1 MTPAAYS
8 VAGITFNAG
17 GSAFVINSGTAGAN
31 GFTLSGNI
39 TNGGTSIETIN
50 DQITFSA
57 TPTITT
63 TAGGGNITLGGD
75 ISGSGEG
82 LTKSGS
88 GTLTLSGTD
97 GYSGATSVSG
107 GVLNITGPV
116 GSSASTALFEVATS
130 ANNTGILDIS
140 ANLTAFDFWL
150 GGGTS
155 GAGAAVQT
163 SGTVT
168 LADTTTG
175 TKTAAADRIF
185 SLGGAGSEG
194 TAGYGYYAISGGTL
208 LANALDIGA
217 RTSGGIGVMDVMGG
231 VVSSTGSKITM
242 ARGNSSGALGLLNV
256 TSGTV
261 NFDSGGISPSSGGAL
276 EMGDAAGD
284 VAIVNVGNLTASTV
298 ARLVGVPTAAAS
310 LGVQMATTGS
320 ITASSILNLLTG
332 GMLTTCQ
339 VAAANGGSTTSLVN
353 FNGGTLQAASINTG
367 SSFLNSANITAV
379 TVYANGGTI
388 DNNGTAITIGNNL
401 VAASGTGVASIATS
415 GGSGYIGAPFVQ
427 ISGGGGTGATA
438 YAVMN
443 SGSISQIVVTS
454 PGTGYTSAPTVTL
467 TGGGAAQAATVSGVS
482 LNGGNSSGGMV
493 FQGAGATTLSGTET
507 YPGATAINAGTVIVS
522 GDLSATSSVTVA
534 ANAALEDDH
543 LINNALTVTSAG
555 TVQGQGSIGP
565 LNINAGGTLVPGRSA
580 VASTSGTLSAN
591 GNVILA
597 NSTCVFSVP
606 LGTASAGDNGQL
618 LMESGTVSLAGAS
631 LQIPLG
637 SAYGTQSLG
646 YTYVIIS
653 GGAGTTGSNGNVF
666 AQGSQVTASNGDVF
680 NILYAS
686 NASGTGSGNDVV
698 LQVATS
704 VNNSPPATPSGFQA
718 SVQWNQ
724 GNPFAAL
731 QWTGGT
737 GTATGLLLE
746 REITGS
752 GLYERVSGLNPAI
765 QSFNDYWI
773 EANIPYTYRLSAFN
787 NWGSSGYAYAT
798 IAASPAVPLGY
809 VAWAQA
815 LVSDTG
821 DSLAPGSLWNNVQ
834 SDGVANA
841 IHYAFSGDAT
851 LGGAPGR
858 LFVQATG
865 SNAAQVWGD
874 SFAAQTDTQYQLQGS
889 PDLVNWQTYLTQSSP
904 QFALIDGGPGTS
916 AALLNVN
923 TSTPSAPL
931 FFRWSISANS
941 SAAAAPGGLLV
952 DGVSGSSGATITQKA
967 PVFSWGV
974 GNNSQTAYEIL
985 VSTNP
990 SSLASGVANVWDSG
1004 EVTDSSSLSVPY
1016 SGTTALQSNTTYYWT
1031 VRTWDSAGDVSTYAP
1046 VQSFTTGTLTGSYQT
1061 NTPALIETPVAP
1073 VQFVQTGTGSYF
1085 VDFGNDAFGTV
1096 TFTIPSPVSGQVVTV
1111 GMGEAS
1117 ISANTVDTSPPAYVR
1132 YQAQNVT
1139 LGSATTYTVTPTW
1152 SPLYSGYVSTPSV
1165 GQVAP
1170 FRYVQ
1175 ISNVPGTFT
1184 ASNISQ
1190 LADHVPFNDSA
1201 ATFTSSDPLLNSIW
1215 QLCKYTIK
1223 ATTFDGNS
1231 STGGI
1236 VYVDGDRER
1245 IPYEADGYIHML
1257 GAYCTNPDYATARH
1271 AAEYLY
1277 QNPTWPTEWPMHCI
1291 LMAWTDYLYS
1301 GDTRSLQANY
1311 ATLQGKLWLTGT
1323 TGSRV
1328 FGRRSLDGLFQND
1341 TATGSGS
1348 YPGNVVDI
1356 VDWPGANITDVNGTN
1371 WPEGERDNYDM
1382 SQGIKT
1388 VTSAFEY
1395 QTLILMQQI
1404 ATALA
1409 QVTGSSNYQSDASN
1423 YQTLAAQTLAAQTL
1437 ASVNSILWTG
1447 SNYIDGAGT
1456 SGNTFNAAITGT
1468 SAHAAL
1474 HANMF
1479 PLAFNMVPS
1488 NEIASVASYLET
1500 KGMVCSPYGAQYL
1513 FPALYNASQGTY
1525 AQSLFDSTGIRSWY
1539 NMMTYADSNVKPAK
1553 TASTMTMEAWDLS
1566 LKTDL
1571 DWNHAWGSAAAN
1583 IIPRY
1588 LMGVR
1593 PLLPGYQKMLIQP
1606 QPGSLTYASI
1616 TMPTILGSVSVNVQ
1630 TNTST
1635 DFAMSVNIPP
1645 NTTALV
1651 GLPSLSSTS
1660 TTVYMDGAATT
1671 GAVSGG
1677 TLSPQWAASE
1687 KPAGVS
1693 SSGAITSSSTIW
1705 IDNVM
1710 PGEHFF
1716 ERLP

>member
-1 MTPAAYS
+1 
-8 VAGITFNAG
+8 V
-17 GSAFVINSGTAGAN
+17 
-31 GFTLSGNI
+31 
-39 TNGGTSIETIN
+39 
-50 DQITFSA
+50 
-57 TPTITT
+57 
-63 TAGGGNITLGGD
+63 
-75 ISGSGEG
+75 
-82 LTKSGS
+82 
-88 GTLTLSGTD
+88 
-97 GYSGATSVSG
+97 
-107 GVLNITGPV
+107 TG
-116 GSSASTALFEVATS
+116 
-130 ANNTGILDIS
+130 
-140 ANLTAFDFWL
+140 
-150 GGGTS
+150 
-155 GAGAAVQT
+155 
-163 SGTVT
+163 
-168 LADTTTG
+168 
-175 TKTAAADRIF
+175 
-185 SLGGAGSEG
+185 
-194 TAGYGYYAISGGTL
+194 
-208 LANALDIGA
+208 
-217 RTSGGIGVMDVMGG
+217 
-231 VVSSTGSKITM
+231 
-242 ARGNSSGALGLLNV
+242 
-256 TSGTV
+256 GTV
-261 NFDSGGISPSSGGAL
+261 NFDSSGVSPSSGGAL

-284 VAIVNVGNLTASTV
+284 VGIVNVGNLTASTV
-298 ARLVGVPTAAAS
+298 AKLVGVPTAAAS
-310 LGVQMATTGS
+310 LGVQMANAST
-320 ITASSILNLLTG
+320 TASSILNLLTG
-332 GMLTTCQ
+332 GTLTTCQ
-339 VAAANGGSTTSLVN
+339 VAATNGGSTTSLVN
-353 FNGGTLQAASINTG
+353 FNGGTLQATSINTG
-367 SSFLNSANITAV
+367 ASFLNSANMTAV

-388 DNNGTAITIGNNL
+388 DNNGTAITVGNSL
-401 VAASGTGVASIATS
+401 VAASGTGVASITTS
-415 GGSGYIGAPFVQ
+415 GGFGYIGAPFVQ
-427 ISGGGGTGATA
+427 ITGGGGTGATA
-438 YAVMN
+438 YAVVN
-443 SGSISQIVVTS
+443 SGTISQIVPTS

-467 TGGGAAQAATVSGVS
+467 TGGGAAQVATVSGVS
-482 LNGGNSSGGMV
+482 LNGGNTSGGMV
-493 FQGAGATTLSGTET
+493 FQGTGTTTLLGTET

-534 ANAALEDDH
+534 ANATLEDDH
-543 LINNALTVTSAG
+543 FVNNALTVTSAG
-555 TVQGQGSIGP
+555 TVQGQGGIGP
-565 LNINAGGTLVPGRSA
+565 LNINAGGTLAPGKTA
-580 VASTSGTLSAN
+580 AASTSGTLSAD

-597 NSTCVFSVP
+597 NSTCVFSIP

-637 SAYGTQSLG
+637 SAYGTQPLG

-653 GGAGTTGSNGNVF
+653 GGAGATGSNGNVF

-680 NILYAS
+680 NILYAT
-686 NASGTGSGNDVV
+686 NASETGIGNDVV
-698 LQVATS
+698 LESTSS

-718 SVQWNQ
+718 SVEWNE
-724 GNPFAAL
+724 GDPFAAL
-731 QWTGGT
+731 QWTTSAT
-737 GTATGLLLE
+737 GTTTGLLLE

-752 GLYERVSGLNPAI
+752 GIYERVSGLGAAI
-765 QSFNDYWI
+765 QSFDDYWI
-773 EANIPYTYRLSAFN
+773 EANTPYTYRLSAFN
-787 NWGSSGYAYAT
+787 NWGTSGYAYAT

-809 VAWAQA
+809 VDWAQA

-834 SDGVANA
+834 SDGVSNA

-858 LFVQATG
+858 LFVQITG

-874 SFAAQTDTQYQLQGS
+874 SFAAQNDTHYQLQGS
-889 PDLVNWQTYLTQSSP
+889 PDLVNWQTYLTESSP

-916 AALLNVN
+916 AALLNID
-923 TSTPSAPL
+923 TSTASAPL
-931 FFRWSISANS
+931 FFRWSISPNS

-952 DGVSGSSGATITQKA
+952 DGVSGSSGATVTQEA

-985 VSTNP
+985 VATSP
-990 SSLASGVANVWDSG
+990 SLLDSGLANVWDSG
-1004 EVTDSSSLSVPY
+1004 EVMDRGSLSAPY
-1016 SGTTALQSNTTYYWT
+1016 SGSAALQSNTTYYWT

-1046 VQSFTTGTLTGSYQT
+1046 VQSFTTGALTSSYQT
-1061 NTPALIETPVAP
+1061 DTPALTETPVAP
-1073 VQFVQTGTGSYF
+1073 VQFVQTGAGSYF

-1096 TFTIPSPVSGQVVTV
+1096 TFTVPSPVSGQVVTV

-1117 ISANTVDTSPPAYVR
+1117 ISANTVDTSPPAYIR
-1132 YQAQNVT
+1132 YQSQNVT

-1152 SPLYSGYVSTPSV
+1152 SPLYEGDVSTPSV

-1184 ASNISQ
+1184 ASNITQ

-1215 QLCKYTIK
+1215 QLCKYTVK
-1223 ATTFDGNS
+1223 ATTFDGNA
-1231 STGGI
+1231 STGGV

-1277 QNPTWPTEWPMHCI
+1277 THPTWPTEWPMHCI
-1291 LMAWTDYLYS
+1291 LMAWTDYLYT

-1311 ATLQGKLWLTGT
+1311 ATLQSKLWLTGT

-1328 FGRRSLDGLFQND
+1328 FGRRPVDGLFQND

-1356 VDWPGANITDVNGTN
+1356 VDWPGANVTDVNGTN

-1423 YQTLAAQTLAAQTL
+1423 YQTLAAQTLA
-1437 ASVNSILWTG
+1437 SVNGVLWTG
-1447 SNYIDGAGT
+1447 SNYIDGVGT
-1456 SGNTFNAAITGT
+1456 SGNAFNAAITGT
-1468 SAHAAL
+1468 SAHAGL

-1513 FPALYNASQGTY
+1513 FPALYNANQGTY

-1593 PLLPGYQKMLIQP
+1593 PLLPGYQKILIQP
-1606 QPGSLTYASI
+1606 QPGTLSYASI

-1645 NTTALV
+1645 NATALV
-1651 GLPSLSSTS
+1651 GVPSLNSTS

-1671 GAVSGG
+1671 GAASGS

-1693 SSGAITSSSTIW
+1693 SSGLITSGSTIW
-1705 IDNVM
+1705 IDNVT